1 MLSRRTIKAP
11 HPNHLGQW
19 IKLQPNYP
27 PGLQIFSIN
36 FGHRLDT
43 NNSIVESSYLVA
55 FQK

>member
-1 MLSRRTIKAP
+1 MKAP

-19 IKLQPNYP
+19 IKLQQNYP